1 MHEENQVMEQLPTG
15 HPMVVAWE
23 AYKVTPEYENTKKW
37 AGDERHVEGS
47 LWAAFVAGFGAH
59 QKIVADK
66 EAEES
71 AYRQR
76 VYETAKERGADI

>member
-1 MHEENQVMEQLPTG
+1 MHEDNQ
-15 HPMVVAWE
+15 PMTEVLKGSPVFVAWE

-47 LWAAFVAGFGAH
+47 LWAAFIAGFGAH